1 MRPILYTPFAL
12 LLVTACAPSA
22 ADTPPDAPSTM
33 PQHVS
38 VVPPP
43 PDVVDEVVDGRTVV
57 LSNGLKAHVL
67 GLAAPAECWSAGA
80 LKFAKDTL
88 LGKKV
93 RYSRASETAIT
104 LRLTDN
110 TDYAVLAVS
119 KGAARAEKDDPVLT
133 EPEKAAAKA
142 GAGLWGPPCKGQ
154 DQTPTSAPPPSS
166 SAPVTSSAAP
176 VPQKD
181 CTVTYR
187 LAKEWAGG
195 FHAEMIVRNNTQK
208 AFAQWK
214 LFWRFPSGQQIR
226 ETWGMKAYQYGAD
239 VVAVSQD
246 GYGSIGAGAQVSLR
260 FNAGGVNAAPT
271 AYMVNGVA
279 CSVG

>member
-1 MRPILYTPFAL
+1 LRPFALLSL

-22 ADTPPDAPSTM
+22 ADTPADQPTQSSL
-33 PQHVS
+33 PQHVT
-38 VVPPP
+38 VLAPP

-67 GLAAPAECWSAGA
+67 GLAPPAECWSAGA
-80 LKFAKDTL
+80 LRFAKDTL
-88 LGKKV
+88 LGKQV

-104 LRLTDN
+104 LRLADN
-110 TDYAVLAVS
+110 SDYAFLAVS

-133 EPEKAAAKA
+133 EPEKAAAAA
-142 GAGLWGPPCKGQ
+142 GVGLWGPPCKGS
-154 DQTPTSAPPPSS
+154 DTTPTSAPPPPP

-187 LAKEWAGG
+187 LAQEWAGG

-208 AFAQWK
+208 PFAQWK
-214 LFWRFPSGQQIR
+214 LYWRFPSGQQIQ
-226 ETWGMKAYQYGAD
+226 ETWGMKAFQYGAD

-246 GYGSIGAGAQVSLR
+246 GYGTIGAGAQVSLR
-260 FNAGGVNAAPT
+260 FNAAGKNAAP
-271 AYMVNGVA
+271 AGYMVNGVA